1 MRQYRLHRFFNWV
14 TDWLTGCNMDAEL
27 KKIIEMERWTQD
39 RIQSNQAKKF
49 IRLSQIASLS
59 EYYKSFAGK
68 PLEEYPVITRDEF
81 SRNSERMKTRI
92 RKPYYINHTSG
103 STGTPVAFIVSWEM
117 LMAKRLA
124 HQKMLIWNDV
134 AREAREFKIGGIP
147 ANLKYRLYYY
157 LRNKRFIH
165 SFRISNESIDG
176 IIRKYNRFKPEVLY
190 GYPSAIINFIQ
201 YAEKRG
207 IPLHQPLI
215 LVTHAENQCPD
226 FKQKF
231 VSVFPGTQIVNQY
244 WASEANIGVTCP
256 EGNLHI
262 DEESVICEVINQNEL
277 GTGDLL
283 VTNLYSYD
291 QPIIRYKLGDRV
303 KLSDKECPCGRK
315 TKIIEYIDGRSIE
328 EIDLPDGRRMPV
340 TVFNVSRYSDNV
352 AIYQLIYHNRHT
364 RIELRYLP
372 IDKKKPINE
381 KSIEDYFRS
390 RFDLEVIFKEIT
402 EVEYTPGG
410 KYKKLIKIE

>member
-1 MRQYRLHRFFNWV
+1 
-14 TDWLTGCNMDAEL
+14 MDAEL
-27 KKIIEMERWTQD
+27 KRIIEMDSWPQE

-81 SRNSERMKTRI
+81 FRNSERMKTRI
-92 RKPYYINHTSG
+92 RKPYFINHTSG
-103 STGTPVAFIVSWEM
+103 STGTPVTFIVSREM

-147 ANLKYRLYYY
+147 ANLKFRLYYY

-165 SFRISNESIDG
+165 SFRISNRSIDG
-176 IIRKYNRFKPEVLY
+176 IIRKYNRFRPEVLY
-190 GYPSAIINFIQ
+190 GYPSAIFNFIQ

-207 IPLHQPLI
+207 ITLHQPLI
-215 LVTHAENQCPD
+215 LVTHAENQYPD

-231 VSVFPGTQIVNQY
+231 ASVFPGTRIVNQY

-262 DEESVICEVINQNEL
+262 DEESVICEVINQDET
-277 GTGDLL
+277 GIGDLL

-291 QPIIRYKLGDRV
+291 QPLIRYKLGDRV
-303 KLSDKECPCGRK
+303 KLSDMECPCGRK
-315 TKIIEYIDGRSIE
+315 TRIIECVDGRAVE
-328 EIDLPDGRRMPV
+328 EVNLPDGRCIPV
-340 TVFNVSRYSDNV
+340 TVFNVSRYSTNV
-352 AIYQLIYHNRHT
+352 SLYQLIYHERQPW
-364 RIELRYLP
+364 IELRYIP
-372 IDKKKPINE
+372 VDHDVSIGE
-381 KSIEDYFRS
+381 KNIEEYFKS
-390 RFDLEVIFKEIT
+390 RFGLEVIFRKVDN
-402 EVEYTPGG
+402 VEYTPGG
-410 KYKKLIKIE
+410 KFKKLIKIE